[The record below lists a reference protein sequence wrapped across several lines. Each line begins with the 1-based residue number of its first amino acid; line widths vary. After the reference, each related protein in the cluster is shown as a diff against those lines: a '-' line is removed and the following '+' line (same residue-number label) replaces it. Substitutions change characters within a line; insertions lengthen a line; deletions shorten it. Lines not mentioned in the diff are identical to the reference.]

1 MTRAITKNTSHL
13 MGKDS
18 ECMMMRGLP
27 HETLRHVRKSVVW
40 QQHRRDFDV
49 ILKIFLPGA
58 SGLNRVSCGLGI
70 ISIVYCNDRQFL
82 SVDLAKSMYIYI
94 HGHVYVYVCVC
105 VCVCVFSIRTI
116 RSRLLNECAKVWVA
130 CHL

>member
-27 HETLRHVRKSVVW
+27 HETLRHVRQSVVW

-94 HGHVYVYVCVC
+94 YTWACVC
-105 VCVCVFSIRTI
+105 VCVCACVCVFYQNDQIPI
-116 RSRLLNECAKVWVA
+116 AQ
-130 CHL
+130 